1 VNGARVLV
9 VASEARWNDLRDALA
24 AGRVD
29 AELEYEVDADA
40 AIHRVRGGGIACV
53 LLDANTGD
61 GNGLALVRALR
72 DGELATPVV
81 VLSGGDGAE
90 AADVMSAGA
99 TDYLEWSRMSPARLA
114 RRMRS
119 AVRLAHA
126 EAEARL
132 ARTELAVERRLLRE
146 VLQQMPAG
154 VVIASVPGGDVLLE
168 NDQVEELLGGPLTGD
183 TGLVARD
190 PRGAVIG
197 ASDWPLMRAIEL
209 GDVTVDQ
216 EIVCR
221 HSDGAIVWLHA
232 RAAPVVDSDGQRV
245 AAVMTLH
252 DITPELIAQADAERA
267 ARARQDTLSVVSHDL
282 RGPLNTI
289 GIAAEEIAAST
300 DGNAE
305 VGRYVAA
312 IERAAAKSERL
323 IGDLLDVGRI
333 DAGRLEIEPAPVFVA
348 SLLEGTVADHQVEA
362 EDHEVALAIV
372 DSDPQA
378 RVLADKHRIGQVLAN
393 LVRNAI
399 AHTRRGGHI
408 ELSAREDGE
417 HIRFEVLDD
426 GAGVPADV
434 LPHLFERYYHER
446 GDGTGLGLAIAKGVV
461 EAHGGA
467 IGVDST
473 PGDGARFWFTLPVA

>member
-1 VNGARVLV
+1 MNGASVLV
-9 VASEARWNDLRDALA
+9 VASDARWIELRDALA
-24 AGRVD
+24 AGRV
-29 AELEYEVDADA
+29 EVTLAHERAPRA
-40 AIHRVRGGGIACV
+40 AVDRVRRGGVDCV
-53 LLDANTGD
+53 LLDADTGD
-61 GNGLALVRALR
+61 GNGLELVRALR
-72 DGELATPVV
+72 DHELTTPVV
-81 VLSGGDGAE
+81 VLSGRDGVE

-99 TDYLEWSRMSPARLA
+99 TDYLEWSRLSPSRLA

-119 AVRLAHA
+119 AVRLANA
-126 EAEARL
+126 EADARL
-132 ARTELAVERRLLRE
+132 ARAELAVERRLLRA

-221 HSDGAIVWLHA
+221 HADGKVVWLHA
-232 RAAPVVDSDGQRV
+232 RAAPVTDARGERV

-252 DITPELIAQADAERA
+252 DITPERSAQAEAERA
-267 ARARQDTLSVVSHDL
+267 ARARQDMLSVVSHDL

-289 GIAAEEIAAST
+289 GIAAEEIAACT
-300 DGNAE
+300 AGHAE

-312 IERAAAKSERL
+312 IERAAAKAERL

-333 DAGRLEIEPAPVFVA
+333 DAGRLEIEPAPALVA
-348 SLLEGTVADHQVEA
+348 SLLDGAVADHSVEA
-362 EDHEVALAIV
+362 EDGGVTLRVVEAE
-372 DSDPQA
+372 PGA
-378 RVLADKHRIGQVLAN
+378 RVLADRHRVGQVLAN
-393 LVRNAI
+393 LLRNAI
-399 AHTRRGGHI
+399 AHTRGGGQI
-408 ELSAREDGE
+408 ELSARADGE
-417 HIRFEVLDD
+417 HIRFEVVDD
-426 GAGVPADV
+426 GDGIPDDV

-446 GDGTGLGLAIAKGVV
+446 GAGTGLGLAIAKGVV

-473 PGDGARFWFTLPVA
+473 PGEGARFWFTLPVA